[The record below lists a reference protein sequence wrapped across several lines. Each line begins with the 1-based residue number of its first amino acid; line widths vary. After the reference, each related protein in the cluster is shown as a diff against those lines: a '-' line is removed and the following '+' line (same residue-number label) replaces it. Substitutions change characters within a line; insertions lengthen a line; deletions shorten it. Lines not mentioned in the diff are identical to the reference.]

1 MSFRNRLTLFFV
13 LIVVVPMVAVA
24 FVLFRLIADNESGKA
39 DARLAA
45 TKGSAI
51 NLYREDYN
59 RANRAARRIGAD
71 VALAQ
76 ALRANDRQ
84 ALQARLDDLLKQ
96 ENVRRIVVARGEPA
110 DRRRRAARRRSSRP
124 RATSWARATGRSA
137 RSRCPCRSP
146 RSTPGLSR
154 V

>member
-45 TKGSAI
+45 ANRSAI
-51 NLYREDYN
+51 NLYHEDFN
-59 RANRAARRIGAD
+59 RAQVAAASIGHD

-76 ALRANDRQ
+76 ALRTNDRP
-84 ALQARLDDLLKQ
+84 ALQARVSALLRQ
-96 ENVRRIVVARGEPA
+96 EGVRRIVLARGTQAIADAGSKTAVLPA
-110 DRRRRAARRRSSRP
+110 SRKLVGPGNRAF
-124 RATSWARATGRSA
+124 
-137 RSRCPCRSP
+137 
-146 RSTPGLSR
+146 
-154 V
+154 

>member
-59 RANRAARRIGAD
+59 RANRRRERIGGD

-76 ALRANDRQ
+76 ALRTNDTP
-84 ALQARLDDLLKQ
+84 ALQARLDVLLAQ
-96 ENVRRIVVARGEPA
+96 ENVRRIVIARGNRAIADVGQRDRRLPGVARPRGPRQPAFGTLQVSVQEP
-110 DRRRRAARRRSSRP
+110 RPTRACSR
-124 RATSWARATGRSA
+124 A
-137 RSRCPCRSP
+137 
-146 RSTPGLSR
+146 
-154 V
+154 

>member
-59 RANRAARRIGAD
+59 RANRAAEKIGGD
-71 VALAQ
+71 
-76 ALRANDRQ
+76 
-84 ALQARLDDLLKQ
+84 
-96 ENVRRIVVARGEPA
+96 VVAGAGAAHERHARGS
-110 DRRRRAARRRSSRP
+110 RRAWTSCSSR
-124 RATSWARATGRSA
+124 RTCAES
-137 RSRCPCRSP
+137 
-146 RSTPGLSR
+146 
-154 V
+154 

>member
-59 RANRAARRIGAD
+59 RANQRRGGSAATWRWRRRCAT
-71 VALAQ
+71 
-76 ALRANDRQ
+76 NDRQ
-84 ALQARLDDLLKQ
+84 ALQARLDVLLKQ
-96 ENVRRIVVARGEPA
+96 ENVRRIVVARAEPRHRPGRQHDCGLPGVA
-110 DRRRRAARRRSSRP
+110 RP
-124 RATSWARATGRSA
+124 RGPEQARRSA
-137 RSRCPCRSP
+137 RSRCPCRSRRP
-146 RSTPGLSR
+146 TRACSR
-154 V
+154 G

>member
-59 RANRAARRIGAD
+59 RANLAADKRELARLEARRKKLVESIMEGVPGSEVKDELIAYGKKLD
-71 VALAQ
+71 
-76 ALRANDRQ
+76 RA
-84 ALQARLDDLLKQ
+84 
-96 ENVRRIVVARGEPA
+96 
-110 DRRRRAARRRSSRP
+110 
-124 RATSWARATGRSA
+124 
-137 RSRCPCRSP
+137 
-146 RSTPGLSR
+146 
-154 V
+154 

>member
-59 RANRAARRIGAD
+59 RANRAAEKIGGD
-71 VALAQ
+71 VVLAQ
-76 ALRANDRQ
+76 SE
-84 ALQARLDDLLKQ
+84 LL
-96 ENVRRIVVARGEPA
+96 
-110 DRRRRAARRRSSRP
+110 
-124 RATSWARATGRSA
+124 
-137 RSRCPCRSP
+137 
-146 RSTPGLSR
+146 GLLEYEM
-154 V
+154 

>member
-45 TKGSAI
+45 TQATAI
-51 NLYREDYN
+51 NLYREDRN
-59 RANRAARRIGAD
+59 ERRSRGGEDRRD

-76 ALRANDRQ
+76 ALRANDAQ
-84 ALQARLDDLLKQ
+84 
-96 ENVRRIVVARGEPA
+96 GPA
-110 DRRRRAARRRSSRP
+110 GAP
-124 RATSWARATGRSA
+124 GTS
-137 RSRCPCRSP
+137 C
-146 RSTPGLSR
+146 
-154 V
+154 

>member
-45 TKGSAI
+45 ANSSAI
-51 NLYREDYN
+51 NLYHEDYN
-59 RANRAARRIGAD
+59 RAQAAAAKIGGD

-76 ALRANDRQ
+76 ALRTNDRQ
-84 ALQARLDDLLKQ
+84 ALQSRLNTLLRQ
-96 ENVRRIVVARGEPA
+96 EGVRRIVLARGGRAIADAGSRTAVFPA
-110 DRRRRAARRRSSRP
+110 A
-124 RATSWARATGRSA
+124 
-137 RSRCPCRSP
+137 
-146 RSTPGLSR
+146 
-154 V
+154 

>member
-45 TKGSAI
+45 TKGAAI
-51 NLYREDYN
+51 NLYREDFN
-59 RANRAARRIGAD
+59 SANRAAQKIGAD

-76 ALRANDRQ
+76 ALRDERSQGASG
-84 ALQARLDDLLKQ
+84 AP
-96 ENVRRIVVARGEPA
+96 G
-110 DRRRRAARRRSSRP
+110 RAADP
-124 RATSWARATGRSA
+124 A
-137 RSRCPCRSP
+137 
-146 RSTPGLSR
+146 STCAAS
-154 V
+154 

>member
-59 RANRAARRIGAD
+59 RANRAAEKIGAD

-76 ALRANDRQ
+76 ALRANDTK
-84 ALQARLDDLLKQ
+84 ALEARLNELLT
-96 ENVRRIVVARGEPA
+96 EERVR
-110 DRRRRAARRRSSRP
+110 
-124 RATSWARATGRSA
+124 
-137 RSRCPCRSP
+137 
-146 RSTPGLSR
+146 
-154 V
+154 

>member
-59 RANRAARRIGAD
+59 RAQPGG
-71 VALAQ
+71 
-76 ALRANDRQ
+76 
-84 ALQARLDDLLKQ
+84 
-96 ENVRRIVVARGEPA
+96 GE
-110 DRRRRAARRRSSRP
+110 DRRRRGPGAGAAHERHRRRSRRAWTSCSSSRTC
-124 RATSWARATGRSA
+124 AES
-137 RSRCPCRSP
+137 
-146 RSTPGLSR
+146 
-154 V
+154 